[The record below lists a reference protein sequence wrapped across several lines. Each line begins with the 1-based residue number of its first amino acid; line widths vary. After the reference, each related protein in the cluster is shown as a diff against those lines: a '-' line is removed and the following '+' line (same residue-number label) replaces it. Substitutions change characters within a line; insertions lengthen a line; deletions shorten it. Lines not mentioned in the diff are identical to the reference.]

1 MKKERRSLQD
11 RIRERQQSGFVG
23 RRGQVIQYQENMGF
37 PVDDGRRRFLFN
49 IHGDAG
55 VGKTFLARQL
65 RQIAVDDAALTAYV
79 DEASEDVI
87 SAMTTMAAEFGRADS
102 RLTDFEKRVAE
113 YRQRRHELESDPHA
127 PAGVAAFL
135 TKTAVTIGL
144 AAARDI
150 PVAGSLLAPVDAVA
164 AAEQANLVREYL
176 TRKFSDHRDVSLIL
190 SPADELTPVFVRG
203 LNNAAADRTVA
214 LFFDTYER
222 TAAILDGWLRNL
234 YAGRYGE
241 LPETL
246 ITTISGQ
253 KPLDS
258 NLWSDYLPVIADIQ
272 LEEFSEAEARQFL
285 TSKDITDEPTVQVI
299 LRLSER
305 LPLWV
310 ATLADARLQGGG
322 EVGDPSGDAVDRF
335 LRWEGDPAR
344 REIAM
349 AAALPRVIN
358 QDVLAVISSG
368 GDEVRPLFGWLR
380 SLPFLTRRGQSWA
393 YHDVVRSAMLRLR
406 RAETPAEW
414 RAEHNQ
420 LAQANGHW
428 AAGAAPSGESSWSD
442 TDWVDYTREENYHL
456 LCADPHGNLPRVLA
470 SAVRAAERGPARA
483 FQWATLIADAGRD
496 TDNQVLRDWGERL
509 TGCIRGDD
517 LAPYLTF
524 LINST
529 ILDSQHLIV
538 AYGERGESYRLVGR
552 YNDALADF
560 SHAIELDPE
569 SSWSFTRRGDTYR
582 GMKLYDNALAD
593 YSRAIEL
600 DPIARAFADREDL
613 HADRRRHHEE
623 TLAHLGLVA
632 ASDQESTRTIT
643 CLGGTY
649 RDIKKYDD
657 ALADFSRVNELDPTA
672 RAFADRGDA
681 YRHLG
686 RYEDALADMARAIE
700 IDPQSA
706 WVISYRGRSYHD
718 MKRYEDSLADFS
730 RVIALDPTV
739 RALIDRADVYRHLLR
754 YDDSLADLNRALEIA
769 PNSFDAIAYR
779 GDTYHD
785 MRRYEDSLAAFTR
798 AIELNPEDVQSFVD
812 RGDVH
817 AHLEH
822 YEEACIDLS
831 RAVELDPS
839 DASAISQRGEIYLMM
854 GRYDDALADFDEAI
868 ELDPDE
874 DYYAARSAEVRQ
886 LMSEN
891 DVG

>member
-1 MKKERRSLQD
+1 MKRERRSLQD

-23 RRGQVIQYQENMGF
+23 RRGQVIQYQENMRF
-37 PVDDGRRRFLFN
+37 PVEDGRRRFLFN

-65 RQIAVDDAALTAYV
+65 RQIAVGDAALTAYV
-79 DEASEDVI
+79 DETSEDVI
-87 SAMTTMAAEFGRADS
+87 SAMTAMAAEFSRADS
-102 RLTDFEKRVAE
+102 KLAAFEKRVGE

-127 PAGVAAFL
+127 PVGVAAFL

-144 AAARDI
+144 AAARDM
-150 PVAGSLLAPVDAVA
+150 PVAGSLLAPLDTVA

-190 SPADELTPVFVRG
+190 SPAEELTPVFVRG
-203 LNNAAADRTVA
+203 LNDAAAGRTVA

-222 TAAILDGWLRNL
+222 TGAVLDRWLRNL
-234 YAGRYGE
+234 YAGRYGD

-335 LRWEGDPAR
+335 LKWEGDPAR

-358 QDVLAVISSG
+358 RDVLAVISSA
-368 GDEVRPLFGWLR
+368 DEIRVLFGWLR

-414 RAEHNQ
+414 RAEHNL

-428 AAGAAPSGESSWSD
+428 AAGAAKSAESSWSD
-442 TDWVDYTREENYHL
+442 VGWVDYTREENYHL
-456 LCADPHGNLPRVLA
+456 LCADPHGNLPKVLA

-483 FQWATLIADAGRD
+483 LQWATLIADAGRD
-496 TDNQVLRDWGERL
+496 TDNHVLREWGERL
-509 TGCIRGDD
+509 TGCIRRDD

-524 LINST
+524 LINSSV
-529 ILDSQHLIV
+529 LDAKHLIV

-552 YNDALADF
+552 YDDALADF
-560 SHAIELDPE
+560 SRAIELDPE

-582 GMKLYDNALAD
+582 GMKRYDDALAD

-600 DPIARAFADREDL
+600 DPIARAFADRKDSHE
-613 HADRRRHHEE
+613 DRRRHDEDA
-623 TLAHLGLVA
+623 LAHMGFET

-657 ALADFSRVNELDPTA
+657 SLADFSRVNELDPTA
-672 RAFADRGDA
+672 RVFADRGDA
-681 YRHLG
+681 FRHLG
-686 RYEDALADMARAIE
+686 RYDDALADLARAIE
-700 IDPQSA
+700 LDPESA

-754 YDDSLADLNRALEIA
+754 YEDSLADLNRTLEIT

-785 MRRYEDSLAAFTR
+785 MKRYEDSLADFSR
-798 AIELNPEDVQSFVD
+798 AIQLNPEDVQSFVD

-831 RAVELDPS
+831 RAVELDPK
-839 DASAISQRGEIYLMM
+839 DASAISQRGEIYLLM
-854 GRYDDALADFDEAI
+854 GRNEDALADFNKAT
-868 ELDPDE
+868 ELDPGDN
-874 DYYAARSAEVRQ
+874 YYAARGAEVCQ
-886 LMSEN
+886 LMSDNE
-891 DVG
+891 DR

>member
-1 MKKERRSLQD
+1 MKRERRSLQD
-11 RIRERQQSGFVG
+11 HIRERQQSGFVG
-23 RRGQVIQYQENMGF
+23 RLGQVSQYRENMGL
-37 PVDDGRRRFLFN
+37 PIEDGRRRFLFN

-65 RQIAVDDAALTAYV
+65 RQIAVGDAALTAYV
-79 DEASEDVI
+79 DETSEDVM
-87 SAMTTMAAEFGRADS
+87 SAMTAMAAEFRHADS
-102 RLTDFEKRVAE
+102 RLADFEKRVSE

-127 PAGVAAFL
+127 PVGVAAFL

-150 PVAGSLLAPVDAVA
+150 PVAGSLVAPIDAAA

-176 TRKFSDHRDVSLIL
+176 TRKFSDHRDVSLVL
-190 SPADELTPVFVRG
+190 APAEELTPVFVRG
-203 LNNAAADRTVA
+203 LNQAAAGRTVA

-222 TAAILDGWLRNL
+222 TGAVLDQWLRNL
-234 YAGRYGE
+234 YFGRYGD

-258 NLWSDYLPVIADIQ
+258 NLWSDYLPVIADIR

-285 TSKDITDEPTVQVI
+285 TSKNITDEPTVQVI
-299 LRLSER
+299 IRLSGR

-310 ATLADARLQGGG
+310 ATLADARLQGDE

-335 LRWEGDPAR
+335 LKWEGDTTR

-349 AAALPRVIN
+349 AAALPRVVN
-358 QDVLAVISSG
+358 QDVLAVISST
-368 GDEVRPLFGWLR
+368 DEARVLFGWLR

-406 RAETPAEW
+406 RAEAPAEW
-414 RAEHNQ
+414 RAEHNL
-420 LAQANGHW
+420 LAQANNRW
-428 AAGAAPSGESSWSD
+428 AAGSAKGAENSWND
-442 TDWVDYTREENYHL
+442 ADWVDYTREETYHL
-456 LCADPHGNLPRVLA
+456 LCADPSGNLPKALS

-483 FQWATLIADAGRD
+483 LQWAALISDVGRD
-496 TDNQVLRDWGERL
+496 TDNRVLQQWGERL
-509 TGCIRGDD
+509 IECIRGSD
-517 LAPYLTF
+517 LASYLTF
-524 LINST
+524 LINSSM
-529 ILDSQHLIV
+529 LDAKNLIA

-552 YNDALADF
+552 YNDALTDF
-560 SHAIELDPE
+560 SHAIERDPE

-582 GMKLYDNALAD
+582 GMKQYDKALAD

-600 DPIARAFADREDL
+600 DPISRAIAERKDWRED
-613 HADRRRHHEE
+613 RRHDDDA
-623 TLAHLGLVA
+623 LSHLERGT
-632 ASDQESTRTIT
+632 ASDQESTGTVT

-649 RDIKKYDD
+649 LDIKKYDD
-657 ALADFSRVNELDPTA
+657 SLADFSRVNELDPVA

-686 RYEDALADMARAIE
+686 RYDDALADMAKAIE
-700 IDPQSA
+700 LDPESA

-718 MKRYEDSLADFS
+718 MKRYEESLSDFS
-730 RVIALDPTV
+730 RVIELDPTV

-754 YDDSLADLNRALEIA
+754 YEDSLADLNRALEIA
-769 PNSFDAIAYR
+769 PDSFDAIAYR

-785 MRRYEDSLAAFTR
+785 MKRYEDSLAAFSR
-798 AIELNPEDVQSFVD
+798 AIELNPKDVQSFVD
-812 RGDVH
+812 RGDVN
-817 AHLEH
+817 AHLER
-822 YEEACIDLS
+822 YEEACSDLTQ
-831 RAVELDPS
+831 AIELDRD
-839 DASAISQRGEIYLMM
+839 DASSISQRGEIYLLM
-854 GRYDDALADFDEAI
+854 GRREDALTDFSKAT
-868 ELDPDE
+868 ELDPSN
-874 DYYAARSAEVRQ
+874 DYYTSRNAEVNQ

-891 DVG
+891 GDR